1 MKKLDYP
8 YKPTHPGEILKE
20 EIVYR
25 GISQKRLAE
34 QTGISY
40 PMLNEILNGKRP
52 VTETLAL
59 LFEAAL
65 GVDAE
70 MLVRMQMRYNMQT
83 MRQDKRLR
91 RACGKSGA
99 SLPFYE
105 PSQVTCCTTKGCP
118 NLGHPF
124 VQSSSFSNRG
134 E

>member
-52 VTETLAL
+52 VTEALAL

-65 GVDAE
+65 GVEAE

-83 MRQDKRLR
+83 MRQDKRLAARLREIR
-91 RACGKSGA
+91 RIAA
-99 SLPFYE
+99 VL
-105 PSQVTCCTTKGCP
+105 
-118 NLGHPF
+118 
-124 VQSSSFSNRG
+124 
-134 E
+134 